1 MVSGTCSLSS
11 KLIQTVGTYSMIVI
25 YTCFTA
31 FESIVTCTKY
41 RSFGPHPLRHPASLD
56 KQKIETGHSSFQL
69 EADSS

>member
-41 RSFGPHPLRHPASLD
+41 RSFGPTSVA
-56 KQKIETGHSSFQL
+56 
-69 EADSS
+69 